1 MATAEGLY
9 SYYYSFAALCLVLF
23 ATKVLQYGSRPKS
36 FPPGPPTLPILGN
49 LHQMPTKNSHLEFQ
63 KLAQQ
68 YGPIMAMKLGGQNLF
83 LLNDPTVVR
92 DLIEKRS
99 SNYSCRPDL
108 YIRSFGD
115 NLNIAFRNNDDIW
128 RRQRKMYHVR
138 LNVKSADRYLP
149 YQAFD
154 SMQLVNDLAVR
165 PEGWVQHVQRTSTIS
180 PSGLRVGSSMC
191 NGIQHVNDLAVRPE
205 GWVQHVQRYTA
216 SISTALL
223 YGWTPATDTG
233 YVKDLLEWMDVTSEA
248 ANFQLVDFYR
258 FLRPHYHLLPYWMLP
273 SKRKL
278 RDLQNLENRVF
289 TQLLNRAKERIE
301 SGNACPSFI
310 GDMLLN
316 KDADRLDDRQIAHNA
331 AHGFGA
337 AVNTSANTILGFIK
351 AMVLFPEAQK
361 KAQEEIDSVIGN
373 GRLPEWN
380 DRKDL
385 PYVRGVVEETLRWAP
400 STLSAAVP
408 HSAKEGDVY
417 NGMVI
422 SKGSMVMMNVW
433 TLNHERFKESRA
445 FNPMRQT
452 GDTTLTENNA
462 ISQDSPRR
470 LHFTFGAGR
479 RVCPGFHVAE
489 RNLFLAIPRILRGFT
504 INPARDFGG
513 AIVPINRDAVTPG
526 LIILKCDIKPRS
538 AGHKQVI
545 MDLWSKAEKDLDS
558 EGNFTPDFINSVF
571 AKEK

>member
-36 FPPGPPTLPILGN
+36 FPPD
-49 LHQMPTKNSHLEFQ
+49 
-63 KLAQQ
+63 
-68 YGPIMAMKLGGQNLF
+68 GPITAMKLGGQNLF

-154 SMQLVNDLAVR
+154 SRQL
-165 PEGWVQHVQRTSTIS
+165 
-180 PSGLRVGSSMC
+180 
-191 NGIQHVNDLAVRPE
+191 VNDLAVRPE

-258 FLRPHYHLLPYWMLP
+258 FLRHGSLPG
-273 SKRKL
+273 SS
-278 RDLQNLENRVF
+278 E
-289 TQLLNRAKERIE
+289 
-301 SGNACPSFI
+301 
-310 GDMLLN
+310 
-316 KDADRLDDRQIAHNA
+316 
-331 AHGFGA
+331 
-337 AVNTSANTILGFIK
+337 
-351 AMVLFPEAQK
+351 

-489 RNLFLAIPRILRGFT
+489 RNLFLAISCILRGFT

-513 AIVPINRDAVTPG
+513 AIVPINRDTVTPG
-526 LIILKCDIKPRS
+526 LIVRP
-538 AGHKQVI
+538 
-545 MDLWSKAEKDLDS
+545 E
-558 EGNFTPDFINSVF
+558 DF
-571 AKEK
+571 E